1 MSLDEL
7 RYKVYELALKL
18 NRYEVI
24 ADIIYLSVVELH
36 TLHSTLLRW
45 QDGY

>member
-18 NRYEVI
+18 NRYDVI
-24 ADIIYLSVVELH
+24 ADIVYLSVVELH
-36 TLHSTLLRW
+36 ALHSSLLRW